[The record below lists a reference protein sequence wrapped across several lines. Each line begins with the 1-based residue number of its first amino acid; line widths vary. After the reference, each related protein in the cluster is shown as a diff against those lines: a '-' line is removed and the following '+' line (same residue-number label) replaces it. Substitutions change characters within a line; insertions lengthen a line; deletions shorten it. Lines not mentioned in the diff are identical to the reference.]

1 MGCEFQA
8 PRDGGGCPWSLG
20 LLHTEPSGTCL
31 TVQVPGLTPAFGNW
45 VENCRSDEERRGR
58 VSEGVPIGQ
67 EPLMEKS
74 GAVCRLERIQ
84 GGAARG
90 GVGWAEERR
99 RVNSANRYTVP
110 FLCQP
115 CR

>member
-1 MGCEFQA
+1 M
-8 PRDGGGCPWSLG
+8 G
-20 LLHTEPSGTCL
+20 LLHTEPSGTCF
-31 TVQVPGLTPAFGNW
+31 TVQVPGLTPPFGNW

-67 EPLMEKS
+67 EPLMGKS
-74 GAVCRLERIQ
+74 GADCRLERIQ

-99 RVNSANRYTVP
+99 RVNSANRYRVP
-110 FLCQP
+110 FLRQP